1 MQLQEIE
8 FEWFKL
14 HKMMQNTIKY
24 PKVVHLSYAL
34 HCKNLFLFIY
44 FLVYKIVYSVLEYI
58 SEGKIISFSTSK
70 FYL

>member
-1 MQLQEIE
+1 
-8 FEWFKL
+8 
-14 HKMMQNTIKY
+14 MQNTIKY
-24 PKVVHLSYAL
+24 PKVVHLIYAL

-44 FLVYKIVYSVLEYI
+44 FLVYKIVYHVLEYI